1 MAPTH
6 SGATAPVRAQGPARY
21 SVLEHGLQQQAP
33 KRKLVT
39 WGGGVRRGGEEGGP
53 NSPGTRELDR
63 VRWERKGRTTG
74 WDLYP
79 RGRLYPHPSR
89 TLPSGGL
96 QSLAS
101 PSPRTGPQR
110 QKSLRG

>member
-39 WGGGVRRGGEEGGP
+39 WGGEVTGKGSNWEITALCPDQTAGEGRRGTPDPFLNGTLGANMRIGSEGG
-53 NSPGTRELDR
+53 
-63 VRWERKGRTTG
+63 
-74 WDLYP
+74 
-79 RGRLYPHPSR
+79 RGH
-89 TLPSGGL
+89 
-96 QSLAS
+96 
-101 PSPRTGPQR
+101 
-110 QKSLRG
+110 